1 MNKVRKL
8 FISIIIF
15 FLASCAFTKTDKLV
29 GVEIK
34 TPESIRIQYKSLLQN
49 YNNYEYADF
58 DELYIG
64 CNSCQGEVKNSFCDK
79 IEKFTNQIQFYLMAS
94 YKPSEDTIEQGDLY
108 TKLIGFLGVYEKQS
122 FSKNSYIDFTE
133 DVKLTYTELK
143 DSIVY
148 SDDDIVIINFIKYL
162 DEDSIEIYFSD
173 FQGKE
178 SVFKD
183 LLLDFVKN
191 HLVGK

>member
-1 MNKVRKL
+1 MKKL
-8 FISIIIF
+8 LISIVIF
-15 FLASCAFTKTDKLV
+15 FLASCTLTKTDQVMRK
-29 GVEIK
+29 EIEM
-34 TPESIRIQYKSLLQN
+34 PESLHIPYKNLLEN
-49 YNNYEYADF
+49 FNIYEYSDF
-58 DELYIG
+58 DELYID
-64 CNSCQGEVKNSFCDK
+64 CFSCQGDIKNSFCDK

-108 TKLIGFLGVYEKQS
+108 TKLIGFLGVYEKRS
-122 FSKNSYIDFTE
+122 FSKNSYIDFAE
-133 DVKLTYTELK
+133 DVKLTYTELEDK
-143 DSIVY
+143 IVY
-148 SDDDIVIINFIKYL
+148 SDDNIVIINFIEYL
-162 DEDSIEIYFSD
+162 NEDSIEIYFSD

>member
-1 MNKVRKL
+1 M
-8 FISIIIF
+8 IF
-15 FLASCAFTKTDKLV
+15 FLASCTFTKTDKLV
-29 GVEIK
+29 CVEIE
-34 TPESIRIQYKSLLQN
+34 TPESIHIPYKNLLGN
-49 YNNYEYADF
+49 YNIYEYADF
-58 DELYIG
+58 DELYID
-64 CNSCQGEVKNSFCDK
+64 CFSCQGDIKNSFCDK

-94 YKPSEDTIEQGDLY
+94 YKLSEDTIEQGDLY

-122 FSKNSYIDFTE
+122 FLKNSYIDFTE

-148 SDDDIVIINFIKYL
+148 SDNDIVVINFIKYL

-173 FQGKE
+173 FQGEE
-178 SVFKD
+178 SVFKE

-191 HLVGK
+191 HLMEK

>member
-1 MNKVRKL
+1 
-8 FISIIIF
+8 
-15 FLASCAFTKTDKLV
+15 
-29 GVEIK
+29 
-34 TPESIRIQYKSLLQN
+34 
-49 YNNYEYADF
+49 
-58 DELYIG
+58 
-64 CNSCQGEVKNSFCDK
+64 
-79 IEKFTNQIQFYLMAS
+79 MAS